1 MIARSGTDNT
11 ARGKTSESRSAKLL
25 RALQAVDLAGAAA
38 GLRAAQENCARLL
51 EESERVLAAR
61 GAARTE
67 SARARARA
75 PAARPGARA
84 RVMIKGEP
92 ALAPIPL
99 ARTAGVASVAI
110 EWADAAGV
118 QGWVP
123 PEYYVRR
130 LLIRDGY

>member
-1 MIARSGTDNT
+1 
-11 ARGKTSESRSAKLL
+11 
-25 RALQAVDLAGAAA
+25 
-38 GLRAAQENCARLL
+38 
-51 EESERVLAAR
+51 
-61 GAARTE
+61 
-67 SARARARA
+67 
-75 PAARPGARA
+75 
-84 RVMIKGEP
+84 MIKGEP

-110 EWADAAGV
+110 EWADAAGA